1 MSETNEAKTTENQAP
16 PLTGRDLV
24 KFQAE
29 RRAGEILYAKERIER
44 RLENN
49 PGDPRAE
56 DLKKRLKEYDE
67 SLEIIEFTIRTGRY
81 VTLKGGEPSESDT
94 VVNVPTGNVNL
105 EGKVNDR

>member
-1 MSETNEAKTTENQAP
+1 MSEETKKPEKEAS

-49 PGDPRAE
+49 PDDPRAD
-56 DLKKRLKEYDE
+56 DLKKRLKQFDE

-94 VVNVPTGNVNL
+94 VVNVPTGNVSL
-105 EGKVNDR
+105 EGQANGR